1 MEVLPVCQTG
11 FRQRASKRT
20 HIRFHIN
27 SFENKSKEKE
37 QNIFLVQLAHSF
49 LSGDIETYAFFTS
62 EKQSLAAD
70 H

>member
-1 MEVLPVCQTG
+1 MEVLLVCQARL
-11 FRQRASKRT
+11 RQRASKRT

-27 SFENKSKEKE
+27 SFENKSEGKE

-49 LSGDIETYAFFTS
+49 LSGDIETHGCVTS
-62 EKQSLAAD
+62 EKQSLATD